1 MVCKTLVLGAALLFA
16 GCAGPVEEVS
26 IPPEPEQAGSA
37 NLDLGPGVRP
47 LSFGPGDKSSPRWGP
62 SGRRIAFV
70 VDGYVVSKQP
80 EARDYQR
87 RTTRD
92 FGAESVEWIS
102 SGEEL
107 AILGE
112 SLSTIPSA
120 KGNAGF
126 VYRTDSEQEPLGI
139 AAVAEDALA
148 MNKIPSGGGLLIAR
162 KTGPSESALAAAGR
176 DGWLREI
183 YEERVEGT
191 VTGMSV
197 SPDGRKALLSVRS
210 PGESPSFRLC
220 VFDLRE
226 GEISRTHRLD
236 GLRVLGAPQQTD
248 GGIYYMAGEGEPES
262 GNPADYRLYRL
273 PEGNQPPELAPGV
286 GRSFLVSSL
295 RASPGGSKLA
305 VIGRRNPGSQD
316 NVYVL
321 DTRANRLEP
330 FTENANMEIKSDPED
345 LAWSP
350 GGKSLSIVARGN
362 FSGPEVHAG
371 PAEGLLRDF
380 YNVYE
385 IPVVK
390 SARDQREGAR

>member
-1 MVCKTLVLGAALLFA
+1 MTVA
-16 GCAGPVEEVS
+16 GCSGPVEEVS
-26 IPPEPEQAGSA
+26 IPPEQEQAESA
-37 NLDLGPGVRP
+37 NLGLGPGVRP

-62 SGRRIAFV
+62 SGNSIAFV

-80 EARDYQR
+80 ETRDFQR

-120 KGNAGF
+120 RGDTGF
-126 VYRTDSEQEPLGI
+126 VYRTDSGQEPLGI

-148 MNKIPSGGGLLIAR
+148 MSKTPGGGGLLIAR
-162 KTGPSESALAAAGR
+162 KTGPSESVLAAAGE

-183 YEERVEGT
+183 YDERVEGT

-197 SPDGRKALLSVRS
+197 SPDGRKALLAVRR
-210 PGESPSFRLC
+210 PGKSPSFRLC

-226 GEISRTHRLD
+226 GVVTRTHRLD
-236 GLRVLGAPQQTD
+236 GLRILGAPQQTD
-248 GGIYYMAGEGEPES
+248 GGIYYMAGEDGPER
-262 GNPADYRLYRL
+262 GNPAAYRLYRL
-273 PEGNQPPELAPGV
+273 PAGERSPELAPGV

-295 RASPGGSKLA
+295 RASPDGSKLA
-305 VIGRRNPGSQD
+305 VIGRRNPGSPD

-321 DTRANRLEP
+321 HPRANKLEAL
-330 FTENANMEIKSDPED
+330 TENENMEIKSEPED

-350 GGKSLSIVARGN
+350 GGKSLAIVARGIL
-362 FSGPEVHAG
+362 SGPEVHAG

-385 IPVVK
+385 IPAVEK
-390 SARDQREGAR
+390 AGAQRGEAR